1 MILLVHERVTSN
13 LVMLNE
19 ILALNPPIYSV
30 VQYFREPFLVLFGTE
45 STYLALNR
53 FVVSTSITV
62 NIPVYVFSRWIS
74 TLELRGTGVP
84 YAVKT
89 RYPNS

>member
-1 MILLVHERVTSN
+1 MNVTSN

-19 ILALNPPIYSV
+19 ILALNPPICRAA
-30 VQYFREPFLVLFGTE
+30 QYFREALFLY
-45 STYLALNR
+45 YLALNR

-62 NIPVYVFSRWIS
+62 NILVYVFSRWIS
-74 TLELRGTGVP
+74 TLKLRGTDVP